1 MSKPVECDITMSC
14 LLCDWSIEAKNA
26 AVGLSAVFLKEAHAH
41 ADEHEQHAVEI
52 IQRVRVYSANY
63 VEPTPHEPGDG
74 AGVGISNA
82 PETEP
87 AAQLQDLSMA
97 EVPEETQTAVAKLD
111 SGTQTGFEDMPRR
124 TNQ

>member
-1 MSKPVECDITMSC
+1 MSYPVECDLTMSC

-26 AVGLSAVFLKEAHAH
+26 AAGLSAVFLREAHAH

-63 VEPTPHEPGDG
+63 VEPAPHERDDG
-74 AGVGISNA
+74 EDVGNSHT

-97 EVPEETQTAVAKLD
+97 DVPEDTQTTAARRD
-111 SGTQTGFEDMPRR
+111 AGTQTGFEDMPRR
-124 TNQ
+124 PNH